1 VGYIPEIAQYNIQLE
16 YKPEAMNR
24 ADTLSH
30 RPDYKIEGNPDNKDI
45 TILSDKYFCDHHTH
59 LRVMDWDSLEDT
71 LEQQIR
77 RAQYPE
83 QSTLKKWAPIHNLAT
98 LDGTHWYYGTALV
111 IVANDELRRGVISLF
126 HDHKAFG
133 HPGITKTLQL
143 ITPYYWW
150 PNMKT
155 FVTEYIKGC
164 ATCQMSKINH
174 NPAHPPLFPISPIEN
189 ARPFETI
196 ALDFITKLPPSG
208 GYDTILTITDTDC
221 SKASIFLPCH
231 ETIDS
236 EGVVALY
243 AAHVTLHYSI
253 PHKVISDWDVCFTS
267 KFITDLCHLLDIHQ
281 NISMAYHPQ
290 TDGAS
295 ERTNQTLEQ
304 YLQIFCEAS
313 RTIGTHGSLL
323 PSTPKTHGL
332 QQLPSAPHLTYS

>member
-1 VGYIPEIAQYNIQLE
+1 V
-16 YKPEAMNR
+16 
-24 ADTLSH
+24 
-30 RPDYKIEGNPDNKDI
+30 EGNSDNEDV
-45 TILSDKYFCDHHTH
+45 TVLPDKYFCDHHTH
-59 LRVMDWDSLEDT
+59 LRVMDWDSLEDS

-77 RAQYPE
+77 WVQYPE
-83 QSTLKKWAPIHNLAT
+83 QSTLKKWASIHNLTT
-98 LDGTHWYYGTALV
+98 LDGTHWHHRTALV
-111 IVANDELRRGVISLF
+111 VVVNDELRRGVTSLF
-126 HDHKAFG
+126 HDHKASG

-164 ATCQMSKINH
+164 ATCQMSKINR

-189 ARPFETI
+189 ACPFETI

-243 AAHVTLHYSI
+243 ATHVTPHYGI
-253 PHKVISDWDVCFTS
+253 PCKVISD
-267 KFITDLCHLLDIHQ
+267 
-281 NISMAYHPQ
+281 
-290 TDGAS
+290 
-295 ERTNQTLEQ
+295 
-304 YLQIFCEAS
+304 
-313 RTIGTHGSLL
+313 
-323 PSTPKTHGL
+323 
-332 QQLPSAPHLTYS
+332 